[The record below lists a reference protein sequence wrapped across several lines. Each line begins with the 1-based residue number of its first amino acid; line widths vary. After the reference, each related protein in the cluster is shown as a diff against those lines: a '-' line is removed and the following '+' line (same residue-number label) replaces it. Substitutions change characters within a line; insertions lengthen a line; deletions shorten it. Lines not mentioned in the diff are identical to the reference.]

1 MEQNYTLAAIIVILA
16 FCPPFAL
23 IYWIVKKIRGN
34 KNQTNTNT
42 KSKLKEI
49 KPYKKGKKNIKSLTL
64 SNQTLDDSSH
74 KSKKRLR
81 IVDDRISKNLTSE
94 KMVNLGFDPFLKIK
108 TFSGELK
115 TKVTYSKYDGKIIF
129 ERTFTALEMGC
140 ERIDDYLLIQ
150 FARSDGDDA
159 FKLYFIDLLNNKVIF
174 SVYPDFSWNEV
185 VSYDGNILIIKNQYG
200 DFEINN
206 SGELVDK
213 VTYLKAVAVSYS
225 SESIG
230 AISTLFDILD
240 KNEKNISFYHSIL
253 DECFSKLQS
262 EFHAL
267 SYLSN
272 LLKLKGE
279 IYEYQMDHYNAYRV
293 YSLGLKLNP
302 KLSVRNAIKKVSKQ
316 LRQNTIDSI
325 NKSITIFADSLI
337 AENKKLRAESLEKSR
352 ADFENCVRNGK
363 IVIKESGK

>member
-16 FCPPFAL
+16 FCTPFAL
-23 IYWIVKKIRGN
+23 IYWIVKKIKGN
-34 KNQTNTNT
+34 KNRTNT

-74 KSKKRLR
+74 KSKERLR
-81 IVDDRISKNLTSE
+81 IVDDRISKKLTSE
-94 KMVNLGFDPFLKIK
+94 EMVNLGFDPFLKIK
-108 TFSGELK
+108 TFSSELK
-115 TKVTYSKYDGKIIF
+115 TKVTYSNHDGKIIF
-129 ERTFTALEMGC
+129 ERIFTALEMGC

-174 SVYPDFSWNEV
+174 SVYPDFYWNEV

-240 KNEKNISFYHSIL
+240 KNEENISFYHTIL

-267 SYLSN
+267 SYLSD
-272 LLKLKGE
+272 LLKLKGD

-316 LRQNTIDSI
+316 LRENTIDSI
-325 NKSITIFADSLI
+325 NKSIIFLAESLI
-337 AENKKLRAESLEKSR
+337 AQNKELKEKTLEKSR
-352 ADFENCVRNGK
+352 LDFEEGVRTGR
-363 IVIKESGK
+363 IVIKESEN

>member
-34 KNQTNTNT
+34 KNQTNI

-81 IVDDRISKNLTSE
+81 IVDDRISKNFTSE
-94 KMVNLGFDPFLKIK
+94 EMVNLGFDPFLKIK

-240 KNEKNISFYHSIL
+240 KNEKNISFYHTIL

-363 IVIKESGK
+363 IVIKELGK